1 MLPTNPTLSPPEHD
15 GQPNTVALPVSV
27 LSLDSA
33 WYEIHV
39 PGGVGVGVPVGA
51 GVGVALEL
59 GVPDG
64 VGVAVG
70 AGHPGVIVG
79 VTLGPP
85 PFTVTQAEN
94 SDVLPFGS
102 VAVAV
107 ITWPD

>member
-1 MLPTNPTLSPPEHD
+1 MPTKPTFNPPEHD
-15 GQPNTVALPVSV
+15 GQPNTVALPVRK

-33 WYEIHV
+33 WYIMHV

-59 GVPDG
+59 GVPVG

-79 VTLGPP
+79 VTVGPP
-85 PFTVTQAEN
+85 PLTVTQTEN

-107 ITWPD
+107 IT